1 MESTKI
7 IHYKNLN
14 IRTFEIIIN
23 SIFISILIFLLL
35 NITLF
40 LRLIYS
46 IGSFFI
52 FYYLQN
58 LLFNKWLN
66 YKVKIRTPKS
76 QLLVYIIY
84 IFFLINLINFIL
96 NYNFI
101 LKFISTYFIL
111 FIFPGFIICES
122 FYRRKKANLFTFL
135 LFTLILSFSINSFI
149 GFILLEYFE
158 LSEYSFTISILILA
172 FIIKL
177 LSIII
182 NNFNNKKKIHENQGK
197 NESNNILKS
206 RKNNFSINSYNIF
219 IIII

>member
-66 YKVKIRTPKS
+66 YKVKIKTPKS

-84 IFFLINLINFIL
+84 IFFLINLVNFIL

-111 FIFPGFIICES
+111 FIEKGS
-122 FYRRKKANLFTFL
+122 
-135 LFTLILSFSINSFI
+135 
-149 GFILLEYFE
+149 
-158 LSEYSFTISILILA
+158 
-172 FIIKL
+172 
-177 LSIII
+177 
-182 NNFNNKKKIHENQGK
+182 
-197 NESNNILKS
+197 
-206 RKNNFSINSYNIF
+206 
-219 IIII
+219 